1 MPRRRSESKHPSGA
15 VHASQHTVAPKGPR
29 FQFVTL
35 DPGLRL
41 DRRVDVE
48 RRARV
53 DAILATIPE
62 PERRDAYLATV
73 RRKPARTSAG

>member
-1 MPRRRSESKHPSGA
+1 MPRRRSASKHPS
-15 VHASQHTVAPKGPR
+15 VASHTTQETVAPKGPS

-41 DRRVDVE
+41 ERRVDTE

-62 PERRDAYLATV
+62 PERRAAYLATV
-73 RRKPARTSAG
+73 RRKPARVTAG